1 MEKLLKVLTDPISN
15 KIIQVIRS
23 NGEMTVADII
33 AVNTGIPRATI
44 YRKIEKMENLGV
56 IYVSST
62 NKVRGQIEK
71 VYRIKDI
78 FLTSDGD
85 NKEDMKLVT
94 MSLMAILG
102 QYESYFM
109 SDNADVNR
117 DRLGIYNYN
126 ISLND
131 EDYTSML
138 EDILS
143 VVDSYQSKQN
153 SENTKLRNL
162 YLLSAPGGEV

>member
-138 EDILS
+138 KDILS

-153 SENTKLRNL
+153 SETTKLRNI

>member
-138 EDILS
+138 KDILS